1 MARKSMRKIRG
12 TSGSDDLTGNEERNL
27 IWGYEG
33 DDYIESGEGKD
44 KVWGGEGDDTIVA
57 AQGKGYVKVMD
68 MQVGDKI
75 EFCGCTSTVI
85 EMNGDD
91 AWISNSKSSDV
102 YAVVKGVEAYMLNLD
117 FANRE
122 ITMSPTFVV

>member
-1 MARKSMRKIRG
+1 MGRKSKRKIRG
-12 TSGSDDLTGNEERNL
+12 TSGSDELTGDKKRNL

-33 DDYIESGEGKD
+33 DDRIDSGEGKD

-57 AQGKGYVKVMD
+57 AQGKGFVKVMD
-68 MQVGDKI
+68 MQIGDKI

-85 EMNGDD
+85 ESEGND
-91 AWISNSKSSDV
+91 AWIRNGSDV
-102 YAVVKGVEAYMLNLD
+102 YAVVKGVDKDLLKLD

-122 ITMSPTFVV
+122 ITMISDSVV